1 MREHAELDPERT
13 YRRIYKMHLHLFILS
28 IITIIGAAAGSHG
41 WLFF

>member
-1 MREHAELDPERT
+1 
-13 YRRIYKMHLHLFILS
+13 MHLHLFILS